1 MTDPAERKALRAVRK
16 AQADFEKADTRREK
30 MRVSRRTVFEEAQA
44 AGLSMHAIARE
55 TGLHVSRVSEIL
67 HGRS

>member
-1 MTDPAERKALRAVRK
+1 MTDAVELKALRDVRK
-16 AQADFEKADTRREK
+16 AQADFENADAQREK
-30 MRVSRRTVFEEAQA
+30 RRVARRSVFEQAQA
-44 AGLSMHAIARE
+44 TGLSMHAIARE